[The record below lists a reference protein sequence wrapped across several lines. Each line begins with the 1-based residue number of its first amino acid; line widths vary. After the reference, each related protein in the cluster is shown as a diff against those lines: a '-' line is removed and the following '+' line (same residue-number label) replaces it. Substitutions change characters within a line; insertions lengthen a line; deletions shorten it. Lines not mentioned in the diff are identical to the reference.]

1 MTDRAGKG
9 TGNFLEDEKVASPQ
23 LDSRPSTVLRPFD
36 GVYPELSRTGSGRAS
51 GEEKVRHTVGKR
63 YPGDYREIPFGT
75 KFNVAKVN
83 GAKL

>member
-1 MTDRAGKG
+1 LQTANDLRSGKG
-9 TGNFLEDEKVASPQ
+9 DRQ
-23 LDSRPSTVLRPFD
+23 LFGRRKSSQSLAGFPPFD

-63 YPGDYREIPFGT
+63 YPGNYREIAFGT
-75 KFNVAKVN
+75 EFNVAKVN